1 MHLIVAAL
9 FMVLLTAAPL
19 PSSVLDAE
27 AAELRT
33 TNPRHYSH
41 GAKRRVGSRLGGI
54 GQTPRTIISQTPKR
68 GVIAKHS
75 GPLSKVAKF
84 NLEASLACR
93 EGRLRRL
100 GGGIAQFADNRFAA
114 ARARDMSRAQGI
126 TLDDAIYVFVN
137 ESSTACR
144 VYKYRE

>member
-1 MHLIVAAL
+1 MHLAVATL
-9 FMVLLTAAPL
+9 FILLLTVAPL
-19 PSSVLDAE
+19 PISVSEAE

-33 TNPRHYSH
+33 TNPRHYSR

-54 GQTPRTIISQTPKR
+54 GRTPRTTITQTPKR
-68 GVIAKHS
+68 GLIAKHS

-100 GGGIAQFADNRFAA
+100 GGGIAEFADDRFPA

-126 TLDDAIYVFVN
+126 MLDDAIYVFVN